1 MSSSWTSKPHFS
13 GGCAFLK
20 GFSRGSFGLLCAVLL
35 TSCGF
40 SSPSGYSGSTES
52 TTQSDTLQPLTVP
65 PNSADRPPAPGTTGA
80 PKTADG
86 LPALQVKGTNTA
98 LFSQRM
104 SDEADRIDRLENAV
118 QELRN
123 DFDAMAPAIVR
134 LVAIE
139 GDIQALIQQLEAIT
153 GASNAP
159 SSYDD
164 TYDNTPIY
172 PQATHLPPIPQ
183 DIPAS
188 EEAASEQAAL
198 PSISSPSGP
207 IAQEQAEMQDGSGY
221 PAQEPLP
228 PATASGVT
236 TPPAAAA
243 PPAAPAQAPQV
254 ITPITPAVASVMDIR
269 IGEHPG
275 KTRIV
280 LDVRGKTGFT
290 ADLDNQEKI
299 LVVELPEAGWS
310 AAAQKT
316 LPSSPLIASYRIEPL
331 DNGGTLL
338 IVQLKKSAAVSY
350 KGAMDDPGKGQ
361 RLIIDLTASN

>member
-1 MSSSWTSKPHFS
+1 MSSSWTSKPYFS

-20 GFSRGSFGLLCAVLL
+20 GFSRGSFGLLCALLL

-104 SDEADRIDRLENAV
+104 SDEADRLDRLENAV

-153 GASNAP
+153 GTPDSQP
-159 SSYDD
+159 YDD
-164 TYDNTPIY
+164 GYDNTPIY

-183 DIPAS
+183 DIPAN
-188 EEAASEQAAL
+188 EDAASQQAAP
-198 PSISSPSGP
+198 PSISSPSAP
-207 IAQEQAEMQDGSGY
+207 VAQERAEMQDGSGT
-221 PAQEPLP
+221 PAPEPLP
-228 PATASGVT
+228 PVNASG
-236 TPPAAAA
+236 AAA
-243 PPAAPAQAPQV
+243 PPAATPPATPAQVPQV
-254 ITPITPAVASVMDIR
+254 ITPPAAMASSVMDIR

-299 LVVELPEAGWS
+299 LVAELPEAGWN
-310 AAAQKT
+310 ATAQKT
-316 LPSSPLIASYRIEPL
+316 LSSSPLIASYRTEAL

-338 IVQLKKSAAVSY
+338 IVQLKKSASIAY

>member
-1 MSSSWTSKPHFS
+1 MSSSWTSKPHIR

-20 GFSRGSFGLLCAVLL
+20 GFSRGSFGLLCALL
-35 TSCGF
+35 LASCGLEA
-40 SSPSGYSGSTES
+40 PSGYSGSTES
-52 TTQSDTLQPLTVP
+52 STQSDTLQPLTVP

-123 DFDAMAPAIVR
+123 DFDSMAPAIVR

-153 GASNAP
+153 GTSNNQP
-159 SSYDD
+159 YDD
-164 TYDNTPIY
+164 TYNTPIY
-172 PQATHLPPIPQ
+172 PEASNLPPIPQ
-183 DIPAS
+183 DIPAD
-188 EEAASEQAAL
+188 ENAASQQAAL
-198 PSISSPSGP
+198 APITTPSGP
-207 IAQEQAEMQDGSGY
+207 IAQEQAEFDDGSPY
-221 PAQEPLP
+221 DPAGESLP
-228 PATASGVT
+228 PVAPAPS
-236 TPPAAAA
+236 AAATP
-243 PPAAPAQAPQV
+243 PPAAPMQAPQV
-254 ITPITPAVASVMDIR
+254 ITPPAVTASSVMDIR

-299 LVVELPEAGWS
+299 MVVELTEAGWS

-316 LPSSPLIASYRIEPL
+316 LSASPLIASYRIEAL

-338 IVQLKKSAAVSY
+338 IVQLKKSAAISY